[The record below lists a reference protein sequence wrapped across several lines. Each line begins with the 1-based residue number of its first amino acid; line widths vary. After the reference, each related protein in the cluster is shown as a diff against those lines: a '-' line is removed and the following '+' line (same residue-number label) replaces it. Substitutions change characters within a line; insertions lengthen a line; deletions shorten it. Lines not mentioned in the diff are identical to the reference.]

1 MSMASMTDPVSEG
14 RRITG
19 RTVLLALLGF
29 FGVIFIANGILMY
42 LAFSTFSG
50 IESRSAYESGLLFE
64 QQVEAANLQA
74 ELGWSVGADIVRE
87 PSGRVTVTVTAR
99 DRYDAPVKGVAFR
112 AEFEHRANRSHD
124 QALMLVEAETGT
136 YRGSVTD
143 VSRGQWTLV
152 IEAEDAEKPVFR
164 SESRIV
170 FP

>member
-1 MSMASMTDPVSEG
+1 MTDPASEG
-14 RRITG
+14 RKITG

-29 FGVIFIANGILMY
+29 FGIIFVANGILIY

-50 IESRSAYESGLLFE
+50 LESRSAYESGLLFE
-64 QQVEAANLQA
+64 QQVAAANIQA
-74 ELGWSVGADIVRE
+74 ELGWSVDADIARE
-87 PSGRVTVTVTAR
+87 PSGLVTVTVTVR
-99 DRYDAPVKGVAFR
+99 DRHDAPVKGVAFR

-124 QALMLVEAETGT
+124 HALMLVETETGV
-136 YRGSVTD
+136 YRGSVAD
-143 VSRGQWTLV
+143 VDRGQWTLV